1 MEKIARFIVKRRN
14 QIGFMFLVLIV
25 ISVLLIPM
33 VRINYDLSEYVPDT
47 EKAKQG
53 LNIVKE
59 EFGMQSFA
67 RVMLNDVTLVQAKE
81 IKDEIA
87 NIDGV
92 DMVVWLDD
100 SVDINRPLDFISEDL
115 LNDYYKDGS
124 AILEIMFE
132 EDEYSSKTNKAVG
145 EIQKIVPENSNVI
158 GSAVDTKS
166 SQDTLAN
173 QITKIMVILVPVVI
187 IILMLTTNSYLSSLL
202 FMAVI
207 GTSILLNMGTNIMF
221 KHVSF
226 VTYSIVAAL
235 QLAVSMDYSVFL
247 LHEFEAED
255 KTNIIEAMVKALA
268 TSIISISSSAL
279 TTVAGFVALA
289 FMDFTIGKD
298 MGLVFAK
305 GIVFSLLSVILFM
318 PCLILKFY
326 PMIERSTHKS
336 FLPNFDKFSKL
347 MSRISYLLIATVL
360 IIAIPSY
367 VAQKQNEFLYG
378 SASFGGGEG
387 TKVYEDEKAIVK
399 KFGRSNPVIILVPN
413 GDYISEK
420 AMGEEIENLQVV
432 KKVQSFTNSVTEGI
446 PDSFVPIDSYQ
457 KLRTEKYSRFIIY
470 LKTGAETDLAFN
482 SVNQL
487 EKIAEKYYGDNYEIT
502 GVIPITMDIKEVVN
516 SDYNTVN
523 ILSIAA
529 VMVILLF
536 TFKSVALPILLT
548 VVIELGIFIN
558 MAIPY
563 FTGHS
568 MMFIGY
574 LIVSSI
580 QLGATIDY
588 AILLTNNYLEAR
600 KTKVKREASRMAVN
614 KSLPSIIT
622 SGGILVVA
630 AYLIKWCSSITAVS
644 QIGELIGRGALISIV
659 LVVFFLPHILVVFD
673 KVIEFT
679 FFENIIKRA
688 NKRHQKIAQKRDEL
702 KNKRKG
708 FKVVSKSM
716 RKHSIKKIS
725 KERKKNDLQGID
737 NKKEMEKAKS
747 NNRKGSK
754 IK

>member
-14 QIGFMFLVLIV
+14 QIGILFIAMLI
-25 ISVLLIPM
+25 ISILLIPM
-33 VRINYDLSEYVPDT
+33 VRINYDLSEYVPDSK
-47 EKAKQG
+47 KAKQG

-59 EFGMQSFA
+59 EFGMQCFA

-81 IKDEIA
+81 IKDKIA
-87 NIDGV
+87 KVDGV

-100 SVDINRPLDFISEDL
+100 SVDINRPLEFIPEKL

-145 EIQKIVPENSNVI
+145 EIQKIIPDNSNMI
-158 GSAVDTKS
+158 GSPVDTKS
-166 SQDTLAN
+166 SQNTLAS
-173 QITKIMVILVPVVI
+173 QIVKIMIILVPVVI
-187 IILMLTTNSYLSSLL
+187 IILMLTTTSYLSSLL

-207 GTSILLNMGTNIMF
+207 GTSILLNLGTNIMF
-221 KHVSF
+221 SHVSF

-255 KTNIIEAMVKALA
+255 KTNIKEAMVKALSK
-268 TSIISISSSAL
+268 SIISISSSAL

-298 MGLVFAK
+298 MGFVFAK
-305 GIVFSLLSVILFM
+305 GIIFSLLSVILFM
-318 PCLILKFY
+318 PCLIIKFY
-326 PMIERSTHKS
+326 PMIEKSSHRS
-336 FLPNFDKFSKL
+336 FLPNFDKFSKV
-347 MSRISYLLIATVL
+347 MSRISYLLIAIALT
-360 IIAIPSY
+360 IAIPSY

-387 TKVYEDEKAIVK
+387 TKVYEDEKAIVA

-413 GDYISEK
+413 GDYLSEK
-420 AMGEEIENLQVV
+420 AMGEEIENLKVV
-432 KKVQSFTNSVTEGI
+432 KKVQSFTNSVAEGI

-470 LKTGAETDLAFN
+470 LRTGSETELAFD
-482 SVNQL
+482 SIKKL
-487 EKIAEKYYGDNYEIT
+487 ESIAEKYYGDNYEIT
-502 GVIPITMDIKEVVN
+502 GVVPITMDIKEVVN

-523 ILSIAA
+523 RLSILA
-529 VMVILLF
+529 VMLILLF

-563 FTGHS
+563 FMGRS

-600 KTKVKREASRMAVN
+600 KAKVKREASRIAVT

-630 AYLIKWCSSITAVS
+630 AFLIKWCSSITAVS
-644 QIGELIGRGALISIV
+644 QIGELIGRGALISII
-659 LVVFFLPHILVVFD
+659 LVVFFLPHILVMFD
-673 KVIEFT
+673 KLIEYT
-679 FFENIIKRA
+679 FFTNIEKIIRARIEKRIRFRKKIKEKIKKHIQIR
-688 NKRHQKIAQKRDEL
+688 KVGKHQ
-702 KNKRKG
+702 
-708 FKVVSKSM
+708 
-716 RKHSIKKIS
+716 RKHIIKKIG
-725 KERKKNDLQGID
+725 KERKKN
-737 NKKEMEKAKS
+737 KE
-747 NNRKGSK
+747 RK
-754 IK
+754 

>member
-1 MEKIARFIVKRRN
+1 MEKVARFIVKRRN
-14 QIGFMFLVLIV
+14 QIGLLFIV
-25 ISVLLIPM
+25 MIIVSVLLIPM
-33 VRINYDLSEYVPDT
+33 VRINYDLSEYVPDS

-81 IKDEIA
+81 IKDQIA
-87 NIDGV
+87 KIDGV
-92 DMVVWLDD
+92 DMVIWLDD
-100 SVDINRPLDFISEDL
+100 SVDINRPLEFISEDL
-115 LNDYYKDGS
+115 LNDYYKDDS

-132 EDEYSSKTNKAVG
+132 EDEYSAKTNKAVG

-166 SQDTLAN
+166 SHDTLAN

-207 GTSILLNMGTNIMF
+207 GTSILLNMGTIIMF
-221 KHVSF
+221 KHVSL

-255 KTNIIEAMVKALA
+255 KKDIIEAMVKALS

-279 TTVAGFVALA
+279 TTVAGFVALT

-326 PMIERSTHKS
+326 PMIEKSTHKS
-336 FLPNFDKFSKL
+336 FLPNFDKFSKF
-347 MSRISYLLIATVL
+347 MSRISYLLIAVVL
-360 IIAIPSY
+360 VIAIPSY
-367 VAQKQNEFLYG
+367 VAQNQNEFLYG

-387 TKVYEDEKAIVK
+387 TKVYEDEKAIVE

-420 AMGEEIENLQVV
+420 TMGEEIENLKVV
-432 KKVQSFTNSVTEGI
+432 KKVQSFANSVTEGI

-470 LKTGAETDLAFN
+470 LKTGAETELAFD
-482 SVNQL
+482 SVEEL

-523 ILSIAA
+523 RLSIVA

-548 VVIELGIFIN
+548 FVIELGIFIN

-588 AILLTNNYLEAR
+588 AITNNYLDAR
-600 KTKVKREASRMAVN
+600 KTKVKREASRIAVN

-630 AYLIKWCSSITAVS
+630 AFLIKWCSSITAVS

-679 FFENIIKRA
+679 FFVNIKKRIIA
-688 NKRHQKIAQKRDEL
+688 RHKKIVEKRDEL
-702 KNKRKG
+702 RKKRKG

-716 RKHSIKKIS
+716 IKHSIKKIS
-725 KERKKNDLQGID
+725 KKRKKNESQNTD
-737 NKKEMEKAKS
+737 NKKGDRES
-747 NNRKGSK
+747 NKEKGST